1 MSDGERSIP
10 RRLWDLSAPV
20 VGLNV
25 LAVLALAIDTA
36 MCGRLPNADIAL
48 TALGFATQ
56 VVFLLMVAMIGLTV
70 GTVALVSRAHG
81 AGDNQR
87 VNHLLAQASML
98 TILVGVVVALIGN
111 PLAKDVLRLLGAS
124 EVVLDDALAYL
135 RPLLTGAVFYY
146 LNILYAGILRGVGNT
161 RLPFVIALAST
172 ALNIGLNYG
181 FILGNYGLPAL
192 GVRGAA
198 YGTVLSYAFSV
209 TMMVASIKRGVIDGL
224 SLSLRPRAID
234 RPLAWE
240 LFKVGAPAALDM
252 VVVNAAFMS
261 IVGMLGRIDTIAVAA
276 HGIGLRIQAL
286 AFVPGLS
293 VSQATS
299 AMVGQALGSGDA
311 AEARRIVR
319 AAVAM
324 CTALMTVLAVTI
336 VGFVDEIIALFEVA
350 PQSSLAEYSTTWI
363 ELLGYGM
370 PLVGIWIGFVGML
383 QGAGDTRTGLKI
395 NSATTLVF
403 QIPLSFIL
411 GFWLDWSA
419 LGVWLAF
426 PACFVIRAVLG
437 VIVYKRGRWAKLG
450 LQATSS

>member
-336 VGFVDEIIALFEVA
+336 VGFVDEIM
-350 PQSSLAEYSTTWI
+350 S
-363 ELLGYGM
+363 
-370 PLVGIWIGFVGML
+370 
-383 QGAGDTRTGLKI
+383 K
-395 NSATTLVF
+395 
-403 QIPLSFIL
+403 
-411 GFWLDWSA
+411 
-419 LGVWLAF
+419 
-426 PACFVIRAVLG
+426 
-437 VIVYKRGRWAKLG
+437 K
-450 LQATSS
+450 